1 MATPPKIC
9 VIEKT
14 GMPLTSS
21 ATTKNRRERSD
32 PRTICALVSGVAR
45 RMS

>member
-9 VIEKT
+9 VIEKI
-14 GMPLTSS
+14 GIPLISS
-21 ATTKNRRERSD
+21 ATTKKSLDSRE
-32 PRTICALVSGVAR
+32 PRTICALDRGVAR